1 MFYQPG
7 ISNSGLPYNP
17 FKSCCVPRPIGWIST
32 TSNDGVHNIA
42 PYSQFQNITWDPPT
56 VMVAINHRRDGGLK
70 DTASN
75 ILATGEFVWN
85 MATYDLRQWVVSSS
99 QDLPAE
105 VDEFAALGI
114 PTVESKLLRPRRVA
128 DSPVHFECR
137 LQQHVAVPGNTPEAA
152 AIIFIGEVVGIH
164 INEEFVDTNGMLDIM
179 KIKPL
184 ARIGYL
190 DYITVESKFEVV
202 SPSFAGFDKVAALH
216 ETQSPANQ
224 AANTGT

>member
-7 ISNSGLPYNP
+7 ISSSGLPYNP

-32 TSNDGVHNIA
+32 VSNEGVHNIA

-56 VMVAINHRRDGGLK
+56 VMVAINNRADGGLK
-70 DTASN
+70 DTAAN

-99 QDLPAE
+99 QALPPE
-105 VDEFAALGI
+105 VDEFKALGI
-114 PTVESKLLRPRRVA
+114 PTLESSLMRPRRVA

-152 AIIFIGEVVGIH
+152 AIVFIGEVVGIH
-164 INEEFVDTNGMLDIM
+164 IKEEFIDAQGMLDIM

-190 DYITVESKFEVV
+190 DYITVDSKFEVV
-202 SPSFAGFDKVAALH
+202 SPSFAGLDKVAAMH
-216 ETQSPANQ
+216 EALPDSGVTRA
-224 AANTGT
+224 TGT